1 MLLSCVLSLALI
13 ITFHIGMV
21 SSKLMTTLQGNDRSD
36 ATDTER
42 SASLPVDNKAPYS
55 YAEEKYRNQTKRMKE
70 ILEKYPYVVYNG
82 SATDL
87 MREEI
92 IAPLE

>member
-1 MLLSCVLSLALI
+1 MLLFCVLSLALI

-21 SSKLMTTLQGNDRSD
+21 SSKLMTPLQGNDRSD

-42 SASLPVDNKAPYS
+42 SASPPVDRRAPLS
-55 YAEEKYRNQTKRMKE
+55 YADEKYLNQTKRMRE

-87 MREEI
+87 IREEI